1 MAWTTYNW
9 ACAVILLLP
18 THPHPHCCRVNEP
31 VPDGVQPGHGKG
43 SNSPG
48 AGLDRGL
55 PLAVHTVLF
64 GLQGVQISGRPCHLD
79 LRRLVGTLQLCQ
91 LLFLCCNLQAMR

>member
-1 MAWTTYNW
+1 M
-9 ACAVILLLP
+9 
-18 THPHPHCCRVNEP
+18 
-31 VPDGVQPGHGKG
+31 PDGVQPGHGKG
-43 SNSPG
+43 SDSPG

-55 PLAVHTVLF
+55 PLAGHAVSF

-91 LLFLCCNLQAMR
+91 LLFLCCNLQAMRSGVACETATFCSECDGRIGVS